1 MAEAVRTCIAEQE
14 LLLLEDM
21 AIVDNPDCRNVIGQA
36 GVHRGSQ
43 RHLPQQI
50 QPACTSHG
58 GLSQ

>member
-1 MAEAVRTCIAEQE
+1 MAEAVRTSIAEQE

-50 QPACTSHG
+50 
-58 GLSQ
+58 